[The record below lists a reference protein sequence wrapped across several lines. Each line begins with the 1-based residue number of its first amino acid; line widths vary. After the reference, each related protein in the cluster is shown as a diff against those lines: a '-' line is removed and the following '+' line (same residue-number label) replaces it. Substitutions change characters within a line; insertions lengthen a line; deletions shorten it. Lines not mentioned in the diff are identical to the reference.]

1 MEICIFFTTFAT
13 KTKIYS
19 IVKAL
24 RYILL
29 LLLIGLYACEVPEK
43 KFSYP
48 SEQMGGVSSI
58 TNDISNDYAYRLQ
71 QQHDWTDAI
80 TSYQLSSN
88 NQENRLRTRRHE
100 RISNSWQLRTNTQ
113 QQYAALQYHANSIS
127 HIINQ
132 IVAISRIVPLNL
144 PKEKISF
151 PFHSFW

>member
-1 MEICIFFTTFAT
+1 M
-13 KTKIYS
+13 
-19 IVKAL
+19 KAL

-48 SEQMGGVSSI
+48 SEQMGGVSFVI
-58 TNDISNDYAYRLQ
+58 NDISNDYAKRLQ
-71 QQHDWTDAI
+71 QQYDWTDAI

-100 RISNSWQLRTNTQ
+100 RISNSWQLRTNIQ

-127 HIINQ
+127 HSINR
-132 IVAISRIVPLNL
+132 IVALSRTLPISL
-144 PKEKISF
+144 PIEHISF